1 MPVFRSFKPLLAA
14 VEFVAK
20 HVKFAHTARV
30 GCWLQRDNMPANAAT
45 RRTQGLHSVSQTPS
59 AQVVWLRRVE
69 GQVLL
74 ALLGLSTLLWFGLLG
89 DRQRLG
95 LGVLFAYRLVDHFT
109 YTHRGFLVVWGDAKS
124 PA

>member
-1 MPVFRSFKPLLAA
+1 
-14 VEFVAK
+14 
-20 HVKFAHTARV
+20 
-30 GCWLQRDNMPANAAT
+30 MPANAAT

-69 GQVLL
+69 GLSWL
-74 ALLGLSTLLWFGLLG
+74 ALLGLSTLLWFCLLG

-95 LGVLFAYRLVDHFT
+95 LGVLFAYRLVDHFI